1 MEEPK
6 DPYAEW
12 NRPIPGQP
20 PELIASYAD
29 EEFRDNALRAHT
41 ARAHEDEVSLWLAS
55 LSLLATAF
63 EQGRVYHSGT
73 PAPGSEED
81 SEEATSIRGA
91 FALRLQLLGLMGRA
105 AKPALDLTL
114 SAYYTEAWTLLRTM
128 LDGWARCIYVRLRH
142 QEHVRWYAPQEGA
155 PFKGDPDWGKI
166 GGVIASRGS
175 AEDKELFAVAEL
187 RWELLHMG
195 VHPSGEGIE
204 QVRNDAL
211 NLMMYRPEYHHGFC
225 MHTFSVGAF
234 VLRALLR
241 EVELLGSHEEWWLR
255 TNAKHAS
262 NVESLENSIPE
273 ALEEMAKRIAA
284 KRAAK
289 KAQRAAERRR
299 RQANQHLNT

>member
-20 PELIASYAD
+20 SELTASYAD
-29 EEFRDNALRAHT
+29 EELRDNALRAHT

-55 LSLLATAF
+55 LSLLAMAF

-81 SEEATSIRGA
+81 SEDATSMRGA

-142 QEHVRWYAPQEGA
+142 QEHVRWYGPEEGA
-155 PFKGDPDWGKI
+155 AFKGDPDWGKI
-166 GGVIASRGS
+166 SGIIASRGS
-175 AEDKELFAVAEL
+175 VDDKVLFAAAEL
-187 RWELLHMG
+187 RWELLHIG

-211 NLMMYRPEYHHGFC
+211 NLMMYRPEYDRRFC
-225 MHTFSVGAF
+225 MHTFSASVF

-255 TNAKHAS
+255 TNAKHAR

-273 ALEEMAKRIAA
+273 ALEVMAKRIAA
-284 KRAAK
+284 KRAAR
-289 KAQRAAERRR
+289 KAQRAAELRR
-299 RQANQHLNT
+299 RQANQHLNK